1 MDQNPRASPTWPG
14 IRCSTRCSTTIDFD
28 AVLNVRKLLAWM
40 EATAEWGAHQALR
53 DDSNVDAAA
62 RQRYASELK
71 RFLQDPGGQL
81 LKGTITDRRP
91 YGAFIFAS
99 FLEERLGVEAIRR
112 TWERIDNTWFPE
124 ADVQITGPCSRLPP
138 QYGRR
143 TAGLLARQ
151 LPVVRHGHQRRG
163 LPGQL
168 ALQRSGCGS
177 LVRLP
182 GRHGK

>member
-1 MDQNPRASPTWPG
+1 MCEPYLARHSLFHVMQYNH
-14 IRCSTRCSTTIDFD
+14 IDFD

-40 EATAEWGAHQALR
+40 EATAEWGAHQAPR

-99 FLEERLGVEAIRR
+99 FPEERLGVEAIRR
-112 TWERIDNTWFPE
+112 TWERTDNTWFPE
-124 ADVQITGPCSRLPP
+124 ADVQITGTVQQDAGTTAIRMWEPGAASWPAREVTPPSQPPAPSTRPSFCLP
-138 QYGRR
+138 
-143 TAGLLARQ
+143 TAGR
-151 LPVVRHGHQRRG
+151 
-163 LPGQL
+163 
-168 ALQRSGCGS
+168 
-177 LVRLP
+177 P
-182 GRHGK
+182 GRP